1 MPRFQ
6 GQPVFRNQGKAK
18 DAPLSEWQK
27 TATRAIGQGGRIYKN
42 QSTGDMHLV
51 SPSGSHW
58 GSFEAKTEKYQG
70 GSLGKYEPEENTEDI
85 TSDYA
90 NGK

>member
-1 MPRFQ
+1 MPKFQ
-6 GQPVFRNQGKAK
+6 GQSVFRNQGRTK
-18 DAPLSEWQK
+18 DAPMSEWQK

-42 QSTGDMHLV
+42 QFGDMHIV

-58 GSFEAKTEKYQG
+58 GSFNSKTAAYQG

-85 TSDYA
+85 TSDYK